1 MPATF
6 GLGSTG
12 DKVREIQRLLQIAD
26 DGVYGPQ
33 TAAAVRDWQSRL
45 QIGADG
51 IWGSQ
56 TQEATDNLF
65 NYLGGLQGP
74 AQSPITP
81 VTPSPP
87 VAPPAAPGTTEQK
100 NALSYINTRLQEFGL
115 LGMSDKVW
123 AFIVESGGRDDNQ
136 TMLWLYQQPEFKARF
151 PALEAL
157 QKRYQAV
164 TPTQYIQLERDYREV
179 MRGAGLSAN
188 FFDEP
193 NDFTSL
199 IENDVSQAEFQERVN
214 NGFQKVATADPTVRN
229 AFRQYFGVEGD
240 AALAAFFID
249 PDRSAPKLAKA
260 AQMAELGGAASSMGV
275 QMNADYAA
283 KLTNLGVSQQQ
294 ALAGFRKMQQQK
306 GLFAG
311 NINETAVVTAGTSQF
326 NAGLTG
332 TQDTSAMST
341 TDQMGIDYTFGT
353 NVGVERQL
361 EQRLAKR
368 RAEASGVSQ
377 QVSTNRQG
385 QTALGTAQG
394 S

>member
-1 MPATF
+1 MSDVDLSWMNVPGPNGLTWAQENAVSDLSWMNVPDAT
-6 GLGSTG
+6 GLTFVQ
-12 DKVREIQRLLQIAD
+12 KHQRGLLP
-26 DGVYGPQ
+26 GQ
-33 TAAAVRDWQSRL
+33 T
-45 QIGADG
+45 
-51 IWGSQ
+51 
-56 TQEATDNLF
+56 
-65 NYLGGLQGP
+65 
-74 AQSPITP
+74 
-81 VTPSPP
+81 P

-115 LGMSDKVW
+115 SGMSDKVW
-123 AFIVESGGRDDNQ
+123 AFIVENGGRDDNQ

-151 PALEAL
+151 PAFETL
-157 QKRYQAV
+157 QKKYRAV
-164 TPTQYIQLERDYREV
+164 TPTQYIQLERQYTNV
-179 MRGAGLSAN
+179 MRAAGLTAN
-188 FFDEP
+188 FFDKP
-193 NDFTSL
+193 DDFTSL
-199 IENDVSQAEFQERVN
+199 IENDVSESEFQDRVN
-214 NGFQKVATADPTVRN
+214 NGFKKVAMADPAVRD

-249 PDRSAPKLAKA
+249 PDRSAPKLTKA
-260 AQMAELGGAASSMGV
+260 AQMAELGGAASTMGV

-353 NVGVERQL
+353 NVEVERKL